1 MSDTF
6 AFEHR
11 RAGELLTI
19 TLSGEITERT
29 DLAPVFAET
38 APRIEIDL
46 GGIVRINSGGCR
58 EWVLALKS
66 IADDVRLTFVRC
78 SVPIVEQV
86 NMIAN
91 FLRGGTV
98 ASFLAPY
105 YSASENR
112 EYTLLID
119 VAKHFGSG
127 KPLVAPD
134 FSGAPNVPDD
144 LEFDDDEEEFF
155 FFLESQ
161 LGRKGDSGRH
171 PEAMA

>member
-1 MSDTF
+1 MTDRFTFERHRDDDTL
-6 AFEHR
+6 R
-11 RAGELLTI
+11 L
-19 TLSGEITERT
+19 TLSGEITEQT
-29 DLAPVFAET
+29 DLAPAFAET
-38 APRIEIDL
+38 ASRITIDL

-58 EWVLALKS
+58 EWVIALKRLPETV
-66 IADDVRLTFVRC
+66 ALTFVRC
-78 SVPIVEQV
+78 SVPIVEQI
-86 NMIAN
+86 NMISN
-91 FLRGGTV
+91 FLRGGVV

-119 VAKHFGSG
+119 VAKHFGPG
-127 KPLVAPD
+127 KPLIAPD
-134 FSGAPNVPDD
+134 FAAAPNVPDD

-171 PEAMA
+171 YESQV